1 MSTNLGDLLRGLGL
15 EGNATPETPA
25 EPEAPATPEEP
36 GFANKVVLRVSRKG
50 RGGRTVTLIQGVTE
64 GREALA
70 KTLRKRLGLGVKAE
84 GDELVVQG
92 DQRDRL
98 EPVLVEL
105 GVGRIVRG

>member
-15 EGNATPETPA
+15 EGDDSPEPAPTPES
-25 EPEAPATPEEP
+25 APTPEDP
-36 GFANKVVLRVSRKG
+36 AFARKVVLRASKKG

-64 GREALA
+64 GRKALA
-70 KTLRKRLGLGVKAE
+70 KQLRKRLGLGVKVD

-98 EPVLVEL
+98 EPILVEL